1 MELNCWILNEL
12 LDIHQNDEPKQELI
26 KWENH
31 IKKIIKKTFQARGQS
46 DYDKYIQEENKYNSL
61 L

>member
-1 MELNCWILNEL
+1 MELNCLILNEL
-12 LDIHQNDEPKQELI
+12 LDIHRNYEPKQELI

-31 IKKIIKKTFQARGQS
+31 IKKTFQERGKS
-46 DYDKYIQEENKYNSL
+46 DYDKYIQEEIDYNSL